1 METQTV
7 EVNAKMVSELRAKTG
22 AGIMDC
28 KKALAEGAGDFK
40 KAVEWLRKK
49 GLSAAAKKADRIAA
63 EGLVQSYVHAG
74 GRIGVLLEVNSETDF
89 VARNPEFQ
97 AFVKDVAM
105 HIAAAAPQYV
115 RREEVP
121 ADVVEKEKSIL
132 SAQVLESGKP
142 ENMVEKI
149 VTGKIDKFFK
159 EICLMEQPFVK
170 DTDKSVDQILNELTS
185 KIGEKI
191 HVRRFVRYQL
201 GEGIQK
207 KSEDF
212 AAEVAK
218 QVAGS

>member
-1 METQTV
+1 M
-7 EVNAKMVSELRAKTG
+7 EVNAKMVSELRAKTS

-28 KKALAEGAGDFK
+28 KKALAESAGDFE

-63 EGLVQSYVHAG
+63 EGLVQSYIHAG
-74 GRIGVLLEVNSETDF
+74 GKIGVLVEVNSETDF

-97 AFVKDVAM
+97 SFVKDVAM
-105 HIAAAAPQYV
+105 HIAAASPQYV

-121 ADVVEKEKSIL
+121 ANVVEKEKSIL

-142 ENMVEKI
+142 ANMVDKI

-159 EICLMEQPFVK
+159 DICLMEQPFVK
-170 DTDKSVDQILNELTS
+170 DPDKSVDQMLTELVA

-191 HVRRFVRYQL
+191 VVRRFVRFQL
-201 GEGIQK
+201 GEGIEK

-212 AAEVAK
+212 AAEVQK
-218 QVAGS
+218 QVQGS

>member
-1 METQTV
+1 MTV
-7 EVNAKMVSELRAKTG
+7 TASMVSDLRSKTG
-22 AGIMDC
+22 AGMMDC
-28 KKALAEGAGDFK
+28 KKALSESSGDFE
-40 KAVEWLRKK
+40 KAVEYLRKK
-49 GLSAAAKKADRIAA
+49 GLSASAKKADRIAA

-74 GRIGVLLEVNSETDF
+74 GKIGVLVEVNSETDF

-97 AFVKDVAM
+97 TFVKDVAM
-105 HIAAAAPQYV
+105 HIAAASPSYV

-132 SAQVLESGKP
+132 GAQVLESGKP

-159 EICLMEQPFVK
+159 EICLVDQPFVK
-170 DTDKSVDQILNELTS
+170 DPDKTIDQITTELVA

-191 HVRRFVRYQL
+191 VIRRFVRFAL

-207 KSEDF
+207 KTEDF

-218 QVAGS
+218 QVAGN

>member
-1 METQTV
+1 M

-28 KKALAEGAGDFK
+28 KKALAEGSGDLE

-63 EGLVQSYVHAG
+63 EGMVQSYVHAG
-74 GRIGVLLEVNSETDF
+74 GKIGVLVEVNSETDF

-97 AFVKDVAM
+97 TFVKDVAM
-105 HIAAAAPQYV
+105 HIAAASPAYV

-121 ADVVEKEKSIL
+121 TDVVEKEKRFL
-132 SAQVLESGKP
+132 SEQTLEQGKP
-142 ENMVEKI
+142 ANMIEKI

-159 EICLMEQPFVK
+159 DICLMEQPFVK
-170 DTDKSVDQILNELTS
+170 DADKSVDQILNELTAR
-185 KIGEKI
+185 IGEKI
-191 HVRRFVRYQL
+191 VIRRFVRFQL
-201 GEGIQK
+201 GEGIEK
-207 KSEDF
+207 KTEDF

-218 QVAGS
+218 QVSGN

>member
-1 METQTV
+1 MEV
-7 EVNAKMVSELRAKTG
+7 SAKMVSELRAKTG

-28 KKALAEGAGDFK
+28 KKALAEGAGDFE
-40 KAVEWLRKK
+40 KAVDWLRTK

-74 GRIGVLLEVNSETDF
+74 GKIGVLVEVNSETDF

-105 HIAAAAPQYV
+105 HIAAAAPQFV

-121 ADVVEKEKSIL
+121 ADMVEKEKSIL

-142 ENMVEKI
+142 ANMVDKI

-170 DTDKSVDQILNELTS
+170 DTDKSIDQVLNELTA

-191 HVRRFVRYQL
+191 AIRRFTRFQL

-207 KSEDF
+207 KTEDF

>member
-1 METQTV
+1 M

-28 KKALAEGAGDFK
+28 KKALAEGAGDVE

-74 GRIGVLLEVNSETDF
+74 GKIGVLVEVNSETDF

-105 HIAAAAPQYV
+105 HIAAASPQYV

-121 ADVVEKEKSIL
+121 ADVVEKEKGIL
-132 SAQVLESGKP
+132 SAQVLEQGKP
-142 ENMVEKI
+142 ANMVEKI

-159 EICLMEQPFVK
+159 DICLMEQPFVK
-170 DTDKSVDQILNELTS
+170 DTDKSVEQIQNELVA

-191 HVRRFVRYQL
+191 VVRRFVRFQL

-212 AAEVAK
+212 AAEVQK
-218 QVAGS
+218 QVQGN

>member
-1 METQTV
+1 M

-28 KKALAEGAGDFK
+28 KKALAESGGDFEK
-40 KAVEWLRKK
+40 SVDWLRKK
-49 GLSAAAKKADRIAA
+49 GISSAGKKADRIAA

-74 GRIGVLLEVNSETDF
+74 GKIGVLVEVNSETDF

-105 HIAAAAPQYV
+105 HIAAASPQYV

-132 SAQVLESGKP
+132 SAQVLEQGKP
-142 ENMVEKI
+142 ANMIEKI

-159 EICLMEQPFVK
+159 DICLMEQPFVK
-170 DTDKSVDQILNELTS
+170 DTDKSIEQILTELVA
-185 KIGEKI
+185 KIGEKLVI
-191 HVRRFVRYQL
+191 RRFVRFQL
-201 GEGIQK
+201 GEGIEK

-212 AAEVAK
+212 AAEVAR

>member
-28 KKALAEGAGDFK
+28 KKALAESTGDFE

-49 GLSAAAKKADRIAA
+49 GISSAGKKADRIAA

-74 GRIGVLLEVNSETDF
+74 GKIGVLVEVNSETDF

-97 AFVKDVAM
+97 TFVKDVAM
-105 HIAAAAPQYV
+105 HIAAASPQFV

-132 SAQVLESGKP
+132 SAQVLEQGKP
-142 ENMVEKI
+142 ANMVEKI

-159 EICLMEQPFVK
+159 DICLMEQPFVK
-170 DTDKSVDQILNELTS
+170 DADKSVDQMLTELVA

-191 HVRRFVRYQL
+191 VIRRFVRFQL

-207 KSEDF
+207 KTEDF
-212 AAEVAK
+212 AAEVAR